1 LVQRELALGE
11 GQSVGQLLILKMI
24 RTALEI
30 NEYPYYDGDR
40 RADQTNV

>member
-1 LVQRELALGE
+1 LVHRELALGE
-11 GQSVGQLLILKMI
+11 GQSVGQLILKMI

-30 NEYPYYDGDR
+30 NEYPYDDGDR